1 MDGCILSIS
10 STPASGLYAFSS
22 TTFHSLDLLLSRVC
36 TCRRW
41 DAHLCF
47 HGPPTIIK
55 MKKGRGGGIRETHRS
70 YMPPFDV
77 ASGSFRMALESTH
90 HWQVPTCPFGSSP
103 PPSPPRS
110 FHNSRSLSPTEGITT
125 VWMHTRRVL
134 RHCTSPLVD
143 ATRVATVLRTNVAI
157 ERQTRHGQSI
167 PNLSWKLEQRCRF
180 ESETRK
186 KRRVLEDALRPH
198 LNGGCA

>member
-1 MDGCILSIS
+1 MHSFHFVHSCI
-10 STPASGLYAFSS
+10 G
-22 TTFHSLDLLLSRVC
+22 SLCLLLDHLPFLGSAAL
-36 TCRRW
+36 TC
-41 DAHLCF
+41 LYVSEVGC
-47 HGPPTIIK
+47 PPLLPRATNHHQNEK
-55 MKKGRGGGIRETHRS
+55 REGGGIRETHRS